1 MAADAEW
8 AYLKDQAADERSVR
22 RLQDFI
28 TRNPTFTDIA
38 LVRER
43 YADQHKRVSD
53 PAWRAG
59 LRGQQLLDA
68 GRNEDAERA
77 FLQALRGYPRE
88 PGLLG
93 GLGMARHR
101 PATAMTNGAT

>member
-1 MAADAEW
+1 MGLPEGSAGRRSKRAPAAG
-8 AYLKDQAADERSVR
+8 LHH
-22 RLQDFI
+22 
-28 TRNPTFTDIA
+28 RNPAFADIA

-43 YADQHKRVSD
+43 YTDQHKRVSD

-68 GRNEDAERA
+68 GRNAEAERA

-88 PGLLG
+88 PDLLG
-93 GLGMARHR
+93 WAWR
-101 PATAMTNGAT
+101 